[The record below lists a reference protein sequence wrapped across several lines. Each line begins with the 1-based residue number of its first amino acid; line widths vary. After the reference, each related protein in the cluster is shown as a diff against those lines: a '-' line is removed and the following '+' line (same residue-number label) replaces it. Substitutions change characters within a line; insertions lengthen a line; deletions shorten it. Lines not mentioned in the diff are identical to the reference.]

1 MALKQFSVSA
11 ARPLPVIL
19 LADVSGSMSVHG
31 KIDALNRA
39 VSDMIGVFAEE
50 GSNRAE
56 IHVAVV
62 TFGGEAKVHQPLT
75 PARDVSWTP
84 MTASGMTPLGAAL
97 TLTTDMVENPEVVP
111 SRAYRPTLI
120 LVSDGM
126 PNDDWRPPLQR
137 LLQSPRASK
146 AFRFAMG
153 IGPDADLNML
163 REFLNDP
170 EGQVFQAE
178 DARSIL
184 EFFKFV
190 TMSVVSRSR
199 SARPNQPPPDSTY
212 LKPSISSRADD
223 DLSNLTF

>member
-1 MALKQFSVSA
+1 MPLKQFSTTA

-19 LADVSGSMSVHG
+19 LADVSGSMSDHG
-31 KIDALNRA
+31 KIDALNKA
-39 VSDMIGVFAEE
+39 VSEMVNVFSDETT
-50 GSNRAE
+50 NRAE

-62 TFGGEAKVHQPLT
+62 TFGDDARLHQPLT
-75 PARDVSWTP
+75 PAREVSWTP
-84 MTASGMTPLGAAL
+84 MSASGSTPLGAAL
-97 TLTTDMVENPEVVP
+97 TLATDMLENPEVVP

-126 PNDDWRPPLQR
+126 PKDAWQAPLQR
-137 LLQSPRASK
+137 LLESPRASK

-153 IGPDADLNML
+153 IGPDADLEML
-163 REFLNDP
+163 RKFLNDP
-170 EGQVFQAE
+170 EAKVFQAD
-178 DARSIL
+178 DARHIL

-199 SARPNQPPPDSTY
+199 SATPNQPPPSSTFV
-212 LKPSISSRADD
+212 KPSVASRGDD